1 MAIEPVLKTS
11 VNGVKMKASF
21 TYLFFAFLGLHLRHT
36 EFPRIVTESELQLQA
51 YTTVQKH
58 RILNPLSEVRDQ
70 THILISSWT
79 LRQVLNSPSYDGNS
93 THIVIFAQNWQ
104 ILASF

>member
-21 TYLFFAFLGLHLRHT
+21 TYLFFAFLGLHLRHM

-51 YTTVQKH
+51 YTTVHSNTRSLSQGSNTH
-58 RILNPLSEVRDQ
+58 PLGS
-70 THILISSWT
+70 
-79 LRQVLNSPSYDGNS
+79 
-93 THIVIFAQNWQ
+93 
-104 ILASF
+104 